1 MAALGINDIKGKG
14 KKELLELA
22 KSRPGYDPKVHKK
35 VEDLKKF
42 LVPDL
47 RSKKKTKKDE
57 LIQQASQY
65 PDFRRSTHGKN
76 IATIEAFLASKRDG
90 AAPAVVIAAAAA
102 AVDQGRD
109 YTRQDIERMKFTDLK
124 KLARKHGWTEKTG
137 KRPDFLAFLLPRFPE
152 KAGSE
157 GRLAI
162 VEEVDAPEIP
172 EEVDLEEW
180 PIPPEVVERHSK
192 TIEALK
198 QLLALK
204 GIREGLP
211 RSKKEILELL
221 KKSRCDAGRFDC
233 EDSEFCDLRNRL
245 CRDLSILRDQNGEIT
260 KLAKGLKYFDE
271 KNQRF
276 YGDKNS
282 IEKVRLALR
291 TPPPGEVEEKEDE
304 EVEDVLLPVIIQKEP
319 TPDKLSPININN
331 LLEKPSENEIR
342 KAILHCLGLYNDL
355 DPNDEI
361 IVP

>member
-14 KKELLELA
+14 KKELIELA
-22 KSRPGYDPKVHKK
+22 KSRPGYDPKIHKK
-35 VEDLKKF
+35 IDDLKKF

-90 AAPAVVIAAAAA
+90 APAVVVVA
-102 AVDQGRD
+102 AVDQERD
-109 YTRQDIERMKFTDLK
+109 YTREDIERMKFTDLK

-137 KRPDFLAFLLPRFPE
+137 KRSDFLAFLLPRFPQ

-162 VEEVDAPEIP
+162 VEEVDTPEIP
-172 EEVDLEEW
+172 GEVDLEEW
-180 PIPPEVVERHSK
+180 PIPLEIVEKHSK

-221 KKSRCDAGRFDC
+221 KKSRCDVGRFDC
-233 EDSEFCDLRNRL
+233 EDTEFCDLRNRL
-245 CRDLSILRDQNGEIT
+245 CRDLNILRDQNGEIT

-282 IEKVRLALR
+282 IEKIRLALR
-291 TPPPGEVEEKEDE
+291 TPPPEVEEKEPE
-304 EVEDVLLPVIIQKEP
+304 EDLLLPVIIQKEP
-319 TPDKLSPININN
+319 TSDKLSPININN